1 MKKEKVFMEGYK
13 GFNKDLKCRDKQY
26 YENSIA
32 EEDEAKIC
40 NKGIHF
46 CKDPVEVLNYY
57 PLLDDDCNLNEF
69 RKIEALDEC
78 FTDDN
83 KKFVTKKIKLGSKL
97 SFVDLIKLSV
107 DFDYENIIE
116 NCNSE
121 NNDEDF
127 AKIGSS
133 GNSVQIGSSGD
144 FAQIGSSGNSAQI
157 GSLGNFA
164 QIGSSGNSAQIGSSG
179 NFAQIGS
186 SGNYAKVGSSGNFA
200 QIGSLGN
207 FAKIGSSGDFAQI
220 GSSGDYAQIGS
231 SGDYAQIGSLG
242 NFAKI
247 GSSGNFAQIGSSGNS
262 AKVGSSGNSAQ
273 IGSLGN
279 FAQIGSSGDYAQ
291 INSTGKYSVIMCAGN
306 NSKAKGKI
314 GSWITLSEWK
324 NDDGIWKPKCVKTKY
339 IDGTRIKEDTWYYLK
354 NGEFVEYE

>member
-32 EEDEAKIC
+32 EEDEAIIC

-46 CKDPVEVLNYY
+46 CKDPAEVLNYY

-69 RKIEALDEC
+69 RKVEALDEC

-97 SFVDLIKLSV
+97 SFMDLIKLSV

-116 NCNSE
+116 NCNSK
-121 NNDEDF
+121 NNDEDY

-133 GNSVQIGSSGD
+133 GDS
-144 FAQIGSSGNSAQI
+144 AQIGSSGNS
-157 GSLGNFA
+157 
-164 QIGSSGNSAQIGSSG
+164 
-179 NFAQIGS
+179 
-186 SGNYAKVGSSGNFA
+186 
-200 QIGSLGN
+200 
-207 FAKIGSSGDFAQI
+207 AQI

-231 SGDYAQIGSLG
+231 SGDYAQIGS
-242 NFAKI
+242 
-247 GSSGNFAQIGSSGNS
+247 
-262 AKVGSSGNSAQ
+262 
-273 IGSLGN
+273 
-279 FAQIGSSGDYAQ
+279 SGDYAK
-291 INSTGKYSVIMCAGN
+291 IDSTGKYSVIMCAGN

-314 GSWITLSEWK
+314 GSWITLAEWK
-324 NDDGIWKPKCVKTKY
+324 NDDGIWKPKCVKTEY
-339 IDGTRIKEDTWYYLK
+339 IDGTRIKEDTWYILK
-354 NGEFVEYE
+354 DGEFVEF

>member
-32 EEDEAKIC
+32 EEDEAEIC

-97 SFVDLIKLSV
+97 TFFDLINLSV
-107 DFDYENIIE
+107 DFDYKNVIE
-116 NCNSE
+116 KCNSE
-121 NNDEDF
+121 NNDEDS

-133 GNSVQIGSSGD
+133 GIS
-144 FAQIGSSGNSAQI
+144 
-157 GSLGNFA
+157 A

-179 NFAQIGS
+179 N
-186 SGNYAKVGSSGNFA
+186 Y
-200 QIGSLGN
+200 
-207 FAKIGSSGDFAQI
+207 AKIGSSGY
-220 GSSGDYAQIGS
+220 YAQIGS
-231 SGDYAQIGSLG
+231 SGYY
-242 NFAKI
+242 
-247 GSSGNFAQIGSSGNS
+247 AQIGSSGNS
-262 AKVGSSGNSAQ
+262 AKIGSSGISAQIGSSGNSAK
-273 IGSLGN
+273 IGSSGIS
-279 FAQIGSSGDYAQ
+279 AKIGSSGDYAQ
-291 INSTGKYSVIMCAGN
+291 IDSTGKYSVIMCAGN

-314 GSWITLSEWK
+314 GSWITLAEWE
-324 NDDGIWKPKCVKTKY
+324 NDNGIWKPKCVKTEY
-339 IDGTRIKEDTWYYLK
+339 IDGTRIKEDTWYILED
-354 NGEFVEYE
+354 GEFVEYE